1 MRNREII
8 RKKLGQIEG
17 NMKYIKVMCTRPG
30 ITVDDITS
38 VVNQTEELISQ
49 INDMI
54 EREPISG
61 NEMSPF
67 I

>member
-1 MRNREII
+1 
-8 RKKLGQIEG
+8 
-17 NMKYIKVMCTRPG
+17 MCTRPG

>member
-1 MRNREII
+1 
-8 RKKLGQIEG
+8 
-17 NMKYIKVMCTRPG
+17 MKYIKVMCTRPG